1 MSWLKFRNLS
11 KICLRDPD
19 ALSWDGANS
28 GDDPARRQRTKNR
41 VIRLLFR
48 MNEWT
53 TIMGPP
59 RWKIYFRALGG
70 VNDTKSRSEK
80 PVGTGEAS
88 PPRIGAPGEIF
99 DLARPR
105 LWTY

>member
-1 MSWLKFRNLS
+1 
-11 KICLRDPD
+11 
-19 ALSWDGANS
+19 
-28 GDDPARRQRTKNR
+28 
-41 VIRLLFR
+41 
-48 MNEWT
+48 
-53 TIMGPP
+53 MGPP